1 MNEQASRLIQL
12 RELEERGKIASSSKI
27 VSICSGKGGTGKT
40 FFAANFAQT
49 LAGLKKKILL
59 VDLDL
64 NFSNLNILL
73 NQTSGDLLSEFF
85 EQRKSLQEIIFKYES
100 NLDLIFGDSGR
111 NDYPR
116 VSKEII
122 NYFFISLNKVID
134 QYDFIILDSAGGADE
149 ITLHQLI
156 KSDFNIIVTSPEP
169 TAVMD
174 AYVVVKLLAAVNS
187 SSGKLVVVNK
197 CLEQEDAESAFSN
210 LSMATKHFLGD
221 SPEFLGAI
229 TFDVAAHRSIL
240 NQQLLVNE
248 YPESNSAKEIA
259 EIAKQFL
266 TIAQVANISRP
277 SQII

>member
-12 RELEERGKIASSSKI
+12 RELEERGKIPSSSKI

-40 FFAANFAQT
+40 FFAANFAKT
-49 LAGLKKKILL
+49 LARLNKKVLL

-64 NFSNLNILL
+64 NFSNLNILM
-73 NQTSGDLLSEFF
+73 NQTSGNLLSEFF
-85 EQRKSLQEIIFKYES
+85 EQRKSLREIIFKYET

-111 NDYPR
+111 EDYPR
-116 VSKEII
+116 ISREII

-149 ITLHQLI
+149 ITLFQLI
-156 KSDFNIIVTSPEP
+156 KSDYNIMVISPEP

-174 AYVVVKLLAAVNS
+174 AYVVVKLLASANAS
-187 SSGKLVVVNK
+187 QEKFVVVNK
-197 CLEQEDAESAFSN
+197 CLDKSDAQNTFSN
-210 LSMATKHFLGD
+210 LSLATKHFLGD

-229 TFDVAAHRSIL
+229 SFDVAAHRSIL
-240 NQQLLVNE
+240 NQQLLVDE
-248 YPESNSAKEIA
+248 YPESKSAIEI
-259 EIAKQFL
+259 EQIAMQFL
-266 TIAQVANISRP
+266 TIVQVANISRP